1 MTGVEKALFFLYNS
15 SHHLEKAIENMESED
30 DLDGVLDVLEKH
42 CEHIEALKD
51 AVVYTQ
57 K

>member
-1 MTGVEKALFFLYNS
+1 MTRVEKALFFLYNS
-15 SHHLEKAIENMESED
+15 SHRLEKAIENMESEG

-42 CEHIEALKD
+42 CKHIEFLKC

>member
-1 MTGVEKALFFLYNS
+1 MTEVENALFFLYNS

-42 CEHIEALKD
+42 CEYVEALKE